1 MRPFPIETD
10 EFLSAPFLS
19 EPDWSGFARK
29 LFSAVERIG
38 QPHERILVAER
49 DPVAVLAGLLAG
61 ICRGCDVFLAS
72 PDWRDFEWEQVAETA
87 NFHRVFGDCPLH
99 SRRDEPSAGACRI
112 MVPTGGSS
120 GSLRFCVH
128 TVDTLSSAVQSLCAH
143 LGGGPM
149 SSLSCLPLFHVSGLM
164 QVIRALLTGG
174 VVRFVPWKSL
184 ECGNFEPEMVE
195 NESIS
200 LVPTQLA
207 RILEGKGGP
216 EWLKKFDRILL
227 GGGGTG
233 PGWIETIRE
242 HGLPVQFAYG
252 MTETAA
258 MIALGGVEEVDESLT
273 VWARPLPGVKIG
285 LTGAGEIEVESAS
298 LFHGYYP
305 EDSGMSI
312 FRTGD
317 LGRMDQSGK
326 LAVLGRKDFVINT
339 GGEKVNPA
347 EVEDAIL
354 RHFPAVIPVVLG
366 LPDREWGERLVAV
379 LEGSPAHV
387 DVGILKEE
395 LKKALAPH
403 KIPKQFITGMV
414 IPRTASGKVDY
425 PRLRMELVNR
435 TNPS

>member
-1 MRPFPIETD
+1 MRPFPTEPD
-10 EFLSAPFLS
+10 EFLSAPFLP
-19 EPDWSGFARK
+19 EPDWSRFARK
-29 LFSAVERIG
+29 LSSAVERIG
-38 QPHERILVAER
+38 QPHESILVAER

-61 ICRGCDVFLAS
+61 ISRGCDVFLAS

-87 NFHRVFGDCPLH
+87 NFHRVFGDCPLRP
-99 SRRDEPSAGACRI
+99 RRDEPIAGGCRI
-112 MVPTGGSS
+112 MIPTGGSS

-128 TVDTLSSAVQSLCAH
+128 TMDTLSSAVQSLCAH
-143 LGGGPM
+143 LGGGPL

-184 ECGNFEPEMVE
+184 QSGNFEPEIGE

-207 RILEGKGGP
+207 RILDVEGGT
-216 EWLKKFDRILL
+216 EWLKRFDRILL

-242 HGLPVQFAYG
+242 HGLPVLFVYG

-258 MIALGGVEEVDESLT
+258 MIALGGVEEVDESST

-339 GGEKVNPA
+339 GGEKVNPC
-347 EVEDAIL
+347 EVEEAIL
-354 RHFPAVIPVVLG
+354 RHSPAVIPVVLG
-366 LPDREWGERLVAV
+366 LPDREWGERLVVV
-379 LEGSPAHV
+379 LEGSPARM
-387 DVGILKEE
+387 DVAVLKEE
-395 LKKALAPH
+395 LEKTLAPH
-403 KIPKQFITGMV
+403 KIPKQFVTG
-414 IPRTASGKVDY
+414 IALPRTASGKVDY
-425 PRLRMELVNR
+425 PRLRMELENQ
-435 TNPS
+435 TDPG